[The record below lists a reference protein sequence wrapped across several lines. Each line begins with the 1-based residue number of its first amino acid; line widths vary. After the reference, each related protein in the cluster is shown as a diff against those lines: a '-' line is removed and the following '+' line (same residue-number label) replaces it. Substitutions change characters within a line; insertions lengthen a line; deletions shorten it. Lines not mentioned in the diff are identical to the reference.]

1 VPGTVRAINDSEV
14 AEYLGCLRTAFL
26 GDREVTT
33 EEADWRAKRMDLART
48 HCVFSDRTLCGTART
63 FPTELTV
70 PGGFVDAS
78 ALTEVSV
85 LPTYRRQGHL
95 NRMMAAQL
103 DDAKSR
109 SEPVSILTA
118 SEWGIYGRF
127 GYGVATERV
136 SIELRTIDVR
146 FIDPTSG
153 SVEMVGAHELRSLAP
168 KIYDRARPSIVGALS
183 RDDEWWDL
191 LLDLEIRPGSSAPK
205 NRCRVIWR
213 DDQGTPQGY
222 ATYDTTES
230 WSDGRPVCEIQI
242 RELTAATPQAHR
254 ELWRYVCSIDLVAW
268 VRANHRP
275 IDDPLALELIDGRA
289 IRTRAKYDHL
299 WVRILDPQASLSH
312 RNYSAPGRLVLEI
325 LDPLYEPSRRLAIEG
340 GPGHGSAEP
349 TSADPDIVLDI
360 GALGTA
366 YLGGFSFAALA
377 AAGRLVERVPGSVAL
392 ADAMFSVKPLPYL
405 TTNF

>member
-1 VPGTVRAINDSEV
+1 MPGTVRAINESEV
-14 AEYLGCLRTAFL
+14 GEYLGCLRTAFL

-33 EEADWRAKRMDLART
+33 EEADWRAKRMDLTRT
-48 HCVFSDRTLCGTART
+48 HCSFSGRTLCGTART

-70 PGGFVDAS
+70 AGGFVDTS

-103 DDAKSR
+103 DDAKER

-118 SEWGIYGRF
+118 SEWGIYSRF

-136 SIELRTIDVR
+136 SIELRTVDVQ
-146 FIDPTSG
+146 FIEPTSG
-153 SVEMVGAHELRSLAP
+153 SVEMVGAHQLRSLAP

-191 LLDLEIRPGSSAPK
+191 ILDLEIRPGSTPPK
-205 NRCRVIWR
+205 NRVRVVWS
-213 DDQGTPQGY
+213 DDSGDPQGY

-230 WSDGRPVCEIQI
+230 WSDGRPMCEVQV
-242 RELTAATPQAHR
+242 RELIAATSEAHR
-254 ELWRYVCSIDLVAW
+254 ELWRFLCRIDLVAW
-268 VRANHRP
+268 VRANHRA
-275 IDDPLALELIDGRA
+275 IDDPLALHLTDGRA
-289 IRTRAKYDHL
+289 IRTRARYDHL
-299 WVRILDPQASLSH
+299 WVRILDPETSLAR

-325 LDPLYEPSRRLAIEG
+325 HDPIYEPSVRLAIEG

-349 TSADPDIVLDI
+349 TRTDPDIVLDI

-377 AAGRLVERVPGSVAL
+377 AAGRLDERVPGSIAL
-392 ADAMFSVKPLPYL
+392 ADAMFSVKPAPFL

>member
-1 VPGTVRAINDSEV
+1 VPGTVRAIKESEV
-14 AEYLGCLRTAFL
+14 GDYLGCLRTAFL
-26 GDREVTT
+26 GDREVTI
-33 EEADWRAKRMDLART
+33 EEADWRAKRMDLTRI
-48 HCVFSDRTLCGTART
+48 HCAFSDGTLCGTART

-136 SIELRTIDVR
+136 SIEVRTIDVH
-146 FIDPTSG
+146 FIEPRTG
-153 SVEMVGAHELRSLAP
+153 SVEMVGVHQLRSLAP

-191 LLDLEIRPGSSAPK
+191 LLDLDIRPGGTPPK
-205 NRCRVIWR
+205 NRVRIIWR
-213 DDQGTPQGY
+213 DDDGDPQGY
-222 ATYDTTES
+222 AAYDTTEN
-230 WSDGRPVCEIQI
+230 WSDGRPCSEIQV
-242 RELTAATPQAHR
+242 REIISATSEAHR
-254 ELWRYVCSIDLVAW
+254 ELWRYLCGIDLVAW
-268 VRANHRP
+268 VRANHRSV
-275 IDDPLALELIDGRA
+275 DDPLTLLLADGRA
-289 IRTRAKYDHL
+289 VRTRAKYDHL
-299 WVRILDPQASLSH
+299 WVRILDPQTSLAR

-325 LDPLYEPSRRLAIEG
+325 HDPIYEPSVRLAVEG

-349 TSADPDIVLDI
+349 TNADPHIVLDI
-360 GALGTA
+360 GALGSA

-377 AAGRLVERVPGSVAL
+377 AAGRLEERVPGSVAL
-392 ADAMFSVKPLPYL
+392 ADAMFSIRPMPYL